1 MQLNVC
7 VYKYIYVKQEKP
19 VSCGE
24 LTLIEILF
32 GTLSWFGLIDV
43 NFGISSNYAFRTSD
57 T

>member
-43 NFGISSNYAFRTSD
+43 SFGISSNYAFRTSD